1 MLASSNGA
9 CPRLF
14 TVSAVLFLFA
24 VSSIFGQ
31 GNQDLVSNTELQV
44 GKSNESLKIKVD
56 VDEVRL
62 DAVVVDGKGRQIT
75 DLTAE
80 DFKIYQDDRIQEI
93 NGCRYVSLE
102 PEPSVI
108 EPGSLPPSRMIAD
121 IPAPAPKRDAVRR
134 SIVLLVNDYGMAF
147 EDIYRTRM
155 ALRKYVEEQ
164 MQPGDLIAVFK
175 TSRGS
180 ASLQAF
186 TSDKRELLAR
196 IENIQWRTDTVA
208 VGSANDKGVPD
219 MQELGVFYCI
229 KALENMPGRRLI
241 MLITGGLTMGSEYDR
256 LKWLRYQKLGNQAL
270 QAEVVIHTMDIKGL
284 IVGMPWTGFGDTG
297 QAALRS
303 REEEAFVPLS
313 KMTGGLLLTGF
324 NWFVDG
330 IGPDMRE
337 QLRGYYLLSYTPP
350 KNTFSKSGK
359 LEHHSIEIKVQRRGA
374 TVLTREGF
382 YADPSVFNSMK
393 EFEIPAESPSP
404 LVDAMF
410 SPFQYNDL
418 NVSLTTGYI
427 DDRTEGYLLPT
438 WMHLEGRNLQYVRE
452 WDGRYSI
459 AFKAGAST
467 TQIDGL
473 FQDYG
478 DMEIGFHVD
487 GADIQKIRKDGINFS
502 ISIPVK
508 KAGGYYVRVAAI
520 DQFSGAKGSAY
531 QFIEVPDLKKKRLA
545 LSSLYVINREED
557 AAWIRSITTGESK
570 KTSGSSQP
578 AIFTNPANKSY
589 RPGDSFEYMAV
600 VYNAKT
606 KKNNP
611 PDLQCQVVLYR
622 DGVEIQKSGE
632 EAVDSGGTA
641 DFKKIPVRKK
651 MQLEESLQPGD
662 YVLQFLVKD
671 NNAKEKQ
678 NLATQTLS
686 FRITGE

>member
-1 MLASSNGA
+1 MVASSTGA
-9 CPRLF
+9 WPRFF
-14 TVSAVLFLFA
+14 TISAILFLYT
-24 VSSIFGQ
+24 VSSIFSQ
-31 GNQDLVSNTELQV
+31 GNQGLVSNTELQV

-62 DAVVVDGKGRQIT
+62 DAVVVDGNGRQIT

-80 DFKIYQDDRIQEI
+80 DFKIYQDGRIQGI

-102 PEPSVI
+102 PEQAEGEPVPS
-108 EPGSLPPSRMIAD
+108 PASRKAAV

-134 SIVLLVNDYGMAF
+134 SIVLLVSDYGMAF
-147 EDIYRTRM
+147 EDINRTRI

-164 MQPGDLIAVFK
+164 MQPGDLISVFK

-208 VGSANDKGVPD
+208 VGSANDEGVPD

-241 MLITGGLTMGSEYDR
+241 MLITGGITMGSEYDR

-284 IVGMPWTGFGDTG
+284 IVGMPWDGAGDR
-297 QAALRS
+297 AARD
-303 REEEAFVPLS
+303 EEAFIPLS

-350 KNTFSKSGK
+350 KNTFSKLGS
-359 LEHHSIEIKVQRRGA
+359 LEHHSIKIEVNRRGA

-382 YADPSVFNSMK
+382 YADPSVFKSMK
-393 EFEIPAESPSP
+393 EFEIPAGSPSP

-418 NVSLTTGYI
+418 NVSLSTGYI

-487 GADIQKIRKDGINFS
+487 GADIQKIRKDGIHFS

-520 DQFSGAKGSAY
+520 DQFSGARGSAY

-557 AAWIRSITTGESK
+557 AAWIRSITTGEST

-578 AIFTNPANKSY
+578 AIYTNPANKSY
-589 RPGDSFEYMAV
+589 RPGDSLDYMAV

-606 KKNNP
+606 KKDNP
-611 PDLQCQVVLYR
+611 PDLQSQFVLYR
-622 DGVEIQKSGE
+622 DGVVVHKSAE
-632 EAVDSGGTA
+632 EAIETGDA
-641 DFKKIPVRKK
+641 RDFKKIPIRRTLH
-651 MQLEESLQPGD
+651 LEESLQPGD
-662 YVLQFLVKD
+662 YVLQFLVRD
-671 NNAKEKQ
+671 NNAKKEQ

-686 FRITGE
+686 FRIAGE